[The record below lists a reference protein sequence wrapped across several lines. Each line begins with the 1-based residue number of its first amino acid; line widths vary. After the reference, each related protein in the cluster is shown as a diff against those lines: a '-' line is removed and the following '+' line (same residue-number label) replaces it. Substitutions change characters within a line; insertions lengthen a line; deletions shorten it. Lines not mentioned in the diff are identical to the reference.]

1 MRNRRGLEGRVLTDS
16 WCIQTEDEIE
26 ELIGKP
32 SDVVKVKIFDHVDEY
47 AAAFIARSPLV
58 MFATSDGSGRLEVSP
73 KGDAPGFVTIDGPKT
88 LLLPERPGNKLA
100 FGFRNIL
107 RHPHVAM
114 IFVVPNTTETL
125 RVSGTAELTRDPTL
139 LDRLAA
145 RGKPALLATR
155 ITVEECFFH
164 CGKAFIRS
172 ELWKPEAWPKDYR
185 VNLGRQL
192 AKKLNA
198 GDDVAENIEQS
209 LETSY
214 KTTLY

>member
-1 MRNRRGLEGRVLTDS
+1 MSDQWTVR
-16 WCIQTEDEIE
+16 TEE
-26 ELIGKP
+26 EVEQLIGTP
-32 SDVVKVKIFDHVDEY
+32 SPMVQVKIFDHVDEY

-58 MFATSDGSGRLEVSP
+58 MVATSDGAGRLEVSP
-73 KGDAPGFVTIDGPKT
+73 KGDAPGFVTVDGTKT
-88 LLLPERPGNKLA
+88 LLLPERPGNRLA

-107 RHPHVAM
+107 RHPHVAL

-125 RVSGTAELTRDPTL
+125 RIGGTAELTRDPKL
-139 LDRLAA
+139 LEALAA

-172 ELWKPEAWPKDYR
+172 ELWRPDTWPEGYR

-192 AKKLNA
+192 AKKLDA
-198 GDDVAENIEQS
+198 GDEVAEGIEAG
-209 LETSY
+209 LEESY